1 MKSQSSSTEVLET
14 SLELVHKLLMQ
25 IGDLLLGRFAPSRA
39 CGGDLPESF
48 RVANEEI
55 QDCSPQRFSLDMFQV
70 YFSNTNS
77 TQRYGFY
84 ASLDQYTSL
93 CNGVN
98 LESPTKNQIS
108 QSECEQC
115 SEFQPC
121 GPSGRNDVF
130 FATTNLLQYEGGRRP
145 VSLQQNDS
153 VESIPFWRACK
164 PSISPTVNQWC
175 GKREVLPPTL
185 QAGIQP
191 ACA

>member
-1 MKSQSSSTEVLET
+1 
-14 SLELVHKLLMQ
+14 
-25 IGDLLLGRFAPSRA
+25 
-39 CGGDLPESF
+39 
-48 RVANEEI
+48 
-55 QDCSPQRFSLDMFQV
+55 MFQV
-70 YFSNTNS
+70 YSANTNS

-98 LESPTKNQIS
+98 LGSPAKNQIS
-108 QSECEQC
+108 LSECEQC

-130 FATTNLLQYEGGRRP
+130 FATTNLLLYEGGRCP

-164 PSISPTVNQWC
+164 PSISPTVNQRY
-175 GKREVLPPTL
+175 GKREVQHPTP
-185 QAGIQP
+185 QADVQQG
-191 ACA
+191 CASRSPCHLVNHTDRCEAPLAYDAVNAIG